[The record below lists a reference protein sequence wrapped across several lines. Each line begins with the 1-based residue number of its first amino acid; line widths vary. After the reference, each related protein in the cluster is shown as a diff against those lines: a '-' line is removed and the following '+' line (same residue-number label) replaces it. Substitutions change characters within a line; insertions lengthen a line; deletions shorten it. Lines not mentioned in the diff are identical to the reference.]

1 MTGYDD
7 DNDITWK
14 GYIGP
19 RAAAAIGAVAGLA
32 TSRRKMKG
40 AVVGG
45 AVGWAMAH
53 FMNKRRKR
61 KEGIVD
67 IVASEAAP
75 DPDLGNDPE
84 PETNV

>member
-61 KEGIVD
+61 KQDVVD
-67 IVASEAAP
+67 IVASERTP
-75 DPDLGNDPE
+75 EPGNEPE